1 MLWVVL
7 LFALTLAG
15 ALAFVVVGLNPD
27 NPPRS
32 SAMLL
37 LVPAG
42 IVLTAYAPS
51 LAALLVAARAGGA
64 LVLLRQVGRWR
75 VGVAWYALVLIGPFV
90 LVLSADLIYVLSGGA
105 PPETW
110 LVFPSSLAFVGPLVA
125 GSLGEELGWRGFAQP
140 HLRSRYNGLWASIIV
155 GVIWGTWHLWPAIT
169 SGGFSDLAPSDL
181 MQTYVRLISTAVI
194 YAWLYNST
202 NGGLFLVM
210 VAHAGH
216 NIATDLV
223 RVPTEG
229 AHAVPVIVALLYLQ
243 DAPRRTAP
251 LAKPASTDAVSVATT
266 VPGASRAHR

>member
-1 MLWVVL
+1 
-7 LFALTLAG
+7 
-15 ALAFVVVGLNPD
+15 
-27 NPPRS
+27 
-32 SAMLL
+32 MLL

-140 HLRSRYNGLWASIIV
+140 RLQSR
-155 GVIWGTWHLWPAIT
+155 
-169 SGGFSDLAPSDL
+169 
-181 MQTYVRLISTAVI
+181 
-194 YAWLYNST
+194 
-202 NGGLFLVM
+202 
-210 VAHAGH
+210 
-216 NIATDLV
+216 
-223 RVPTEG
+223 
-229 AHAVPVIVALLYLQ
+229 
-243 DAPRRTAP
+243 
-251 LAKPASTDAVSVATT
+251 
-266 VPGASRAHR
+266 